1 MRKVSCKGATTED
14 CSCRRETR
22 HSTTSKQSSGLFY
35 TFSTD
40 ETQNSEVQCSEYGFT
55 VYEMGVVHAWVGQV
69 VNMCISNVSRVSS
82 P

>member
-1 MRKVSCKGATTED
+1 MRTVLADSSLDNLKTIEWFVLHLLHRRD
-14 CSCRRETR
+14 IIQRCS
-22 HSTTSKQSSGLFY
+22 
-35 TFSTD
+35 
-40 ETQNSEVQCSEYGFT
+40 SEYGFT